1 MFLAIKKIVFDKG
14 FEKKFIKYKK
24 RLTEKEKGKLR
35 QNFEIF
41 KNNPF
46 DSRIKTYKL
55 KAELKDYWSFRIS
68 YSDRIIF
75 RFIDNHTVFFIDIGD
90 HNIY

>member
-1 MFLAIKKIVFDKG
+1 MFFKVKKIVFDKA

-24 RLTEKEKGKLR
+24 KLSEKEKIKLR
-35 QNFEIF
+35 QSFEIF

-46 DSRIKTYKL
+46 DSRIKTHKL
-55 KAELKDYWSFRIS
+55 KAELKDYWAFKIS
-68 YSDRIIF
+68 YSSRIIF
-75 RFIDNHTVFFIDIGD
+75 RFLDNNTVFFIDIGN

>member
-1 MFLAIKKIVFDKG
+1 MIFKIKEIVFDGG
-14 FEKKFIKYKK
+14 FEKKFLKYRK
-24 RLTEKEKGKLR
+24 RLSEKEKCKLR
-35 QNFEIF
+35 EILEIF

-46 DSRIKTYKL
+46 DSRIKTHKL
-55 KAELKDYWSFRIS
+55 KAELKDYLAFRIS

-75 RFIDNHTVFFIDIGD
+75 RFLDNHTVFFIDIGN